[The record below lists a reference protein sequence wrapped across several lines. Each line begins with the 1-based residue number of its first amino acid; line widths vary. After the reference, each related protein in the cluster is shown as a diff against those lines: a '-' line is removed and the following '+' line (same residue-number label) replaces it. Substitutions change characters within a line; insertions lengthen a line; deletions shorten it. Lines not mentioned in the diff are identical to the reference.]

1 MTDMKVSAS
10 RTIDAAPEDI
20 FDVLNNPE
28 RHAQLDGSGMVVSD
42 DTSDRITRT
51 GQKFTMNM
59 QWDQMGGDYKTD
71 NHVIGYEENKL
82 LAWKTAPAGEEPP
95 GWEWVWELT
104 PQGPDQT
111 LVRHTYSWGEV
122 DPKLREKLSFPVGV
136 ATVFA
141 VRSRYMRLIHTPSV
155 IHMFIAR

>member
-1 MTDMKVSAS
+1 MTDTKISAS

-59 QWDQMGGDYKTD
+59 HWDQMGGDYKTD

-104 PQGPDQT
+104 PLG
-111 LVRHTYSWGEV
+111 RHSTEVSVTYDWSAVTDKELL
-122 DPKLREKLSFPVGV
+122 KKISFPVV
-136 ATVFA
+136 SEQDLESSLSNLAAA
-141 VRSRYMRLIHTPSV
+141 VSQD
-155 IHMFIAR
+155 

>member
-1 MTDMKVSAS
+1 MTDTKISAS

-104 PQGPDQT
+104 SHGHDLT
-111 LVRHTYSWGEV
+111 EVSVTYDWSAVTDKELL
-122 DPKLREKLSFPVGV
+122 KKISFPVVREQDLESSLGNL
-136 ATVFA
+136 AAA
-141 VRSRYMRLIHTPSV
+141 VSQD
-155 IHMFIAR
+155 

>member
-1 MTDMKVSAS
+1 MTDTKVSAS

-95 GWEWVWELT
+95 GWEWVWELA
-104 PQGPDQT
+104 PLG
-111 LVRHTYSWGEV
+111 RHSTEVSVTYDWSAVTDKELL
-122 DPKLREKLSFPVGV
+122 KKISFPVVSEQDLESSLGNL
-136 ATVFA
+136 AAA
-141 VRSRYMRLIHTPSV
+141 VSQD
-155 IHMFIAR
+155 

>member
-1 MTDMKVSAS
+1 MTDTKISAS

-95 GWEWVWELT
+95 GWEWVWELKSHSHDST
-104 PQGPDQT
+104 E
-111 LVRHTYSWGEV
+111 VSVTYDWSAVTDKEV
-122 DPKLREKLSFPVGV
+122 LKQVDFPAVSEEDLESSLGNLAAAVSGV
-136 ATVFA
+136 
-141 VRSRYMRLIHTPSV
+141 
-155 IHMFIAR
+155 